1 MKTFTASRRRTKRDR
16 RGFALIT
23 AILITIVAAAVALG
37 AAMLTMNTT
46 LSQKASDRTAAL
58 DDAALAGIEEAR
70 NRLNARLDTMPL
82 NNYITV
88 ENASL
93 VPGSDGILRSTYV
106 GRRGNTDSL
115 RNAGEFGVMGHIISQ
130 VRDARG
136 NTTIRRAEIY
146 QESFARYADFTDK
159 SRRWDGV
166 TLWWALGMQAAG
178 PVHSND
184 TIRVWSGTPFP
195 QATFHDDVTTQRIVL
210 NKTNAQYMKGPPKE
224 RVARIPLPSTA
235 DLNILKNIATSAGYM
250 FTPSYVTGD
259 SALATMRIEFLALDA
274 DGDGN
279 TTGPRDGYFRIYQL
293 NNATRGEGY
302 AVARTPAPPTTYAP
316 LTVSGVP
323 TVNIPR
329 STALIH
335 GNSVP
340 ANTSNDSLLYA
351 WNCGATWTA
360 PVHGVNREVT
370 GEDSVLYNIPIR
382 NAGGVVAN
390 TYTDRMKLK
399 RDIADAPTTRCF
411 LGGDE
416 RLNGGVFRAS
426 DGAGEWLPR
435 TSGSIPGSLAGRAD
449 AAYLWPLSPELNPA
463 FRGVIFVE
471 GKVAVSGVVR
481 GRVTLASRNSMTI
494 VHSLVQSQN
503 PGVVAGGCLPDG
515 DIVGLFSGN
524 YVFTADNMMISPQQR
539 RQNDG
544 NNWVWNSNLPAWG
557 GTNGR
562 KDFDPDARRPDLAVH
577 AVTMGLNSVAAERPG
592 PPSGLNQL
600 RYVNRG
606 TMRGV
611 GGQIQDRAGQ
621 TGTMSGVYLHGINTD
636 ISFNT
641 CAKQYPPPYFPT
653 TGRWTLTQFFEVNP
667 IGFTPTGWFSRP

>member
-1 MKTFTASRRRTKRDR
+1 MITSQARQRRGKRDR

-23 AILITIVAAAVALG
+23 SILITIVAAAVALG

-46 LSQKASDRTAAL
+46 LSQKASDRTVAL

-70 NRLNARLDTMPL
+70 NRLNARLDTMP
-82 NNYITV
+82 ITGFRTI
-88 ENASL
+88 ENSAL
-93 VPGSDGILRSTYV
+93 VPASDGILRSTYI

-115 RNAGEFGVMGHIISQ
+115 GNAGEFGVMGHIISH

-159 SRRWDGV
+159 SRRWDGA

-195 QATFHDDVTTQRIVL
+195 QATFFDDVTTARIVL
-210 NKTNAQYMKGPPKE
+210 NKANAQYMKGPPKE
-224 RVARIPLPSTA
+224 GIARIPLPSTA
-235 DLNILKNIATSAGYM
+235 DLNILKTIATGAGYM
-250 FTPSYVTGD
+250 FTPSFTTGD
-259 SALATMRIEFLALDA
+259 SALATMRIEFIAIDA

-279 TTGPRDGYFRIYQL
+279 TTGPRDGYFKIYQQL
-293 NNATRGEGY
+293 NNTRGQGY
-302 AVARTPAPPTTYAP
+302 AMANTPAPPPALP
-316 LTVSGVP
+316 LT
-323 TVNIPR
+323 TANIGLAN
-329 STALIH
+329 SLAH
-335 GNSVP
+335 GGSVP
-340 ANTSNDSLLYA
+340 ANSSNDSLLYS

-360 PVHGVNREVT
+360 PVYGVNREVT
-370 GEDSVLYNIPIR
+370 GEDSVLARVGILPSTPT
-382 NAGGVVAN
+382 N
-390 TYTDRMKLK
+390 TYAARMARK
-399 RDIADAPTTRCF
+399 RTIANAATTRCF

-416 RLNGGVFRAS
+416 RLNGGVFRVS

-435 TSGSIPGSLAGRAD
+435 TSGSIPPSLAGRPD
-449 AAYLWPLSPELNPA
+449 AAYLWPLSPELNPS

-481 GRVTLASRNSMTI
+481 GRVTLAARNTISI
-494 VHSLVQSQN
+494 VHNLVQSQN
-503 PGVVAGGCLPDG
+503 PGVVMGGCLPDG
-515 DIVGLFSGN
+515 DILGLFSGN
-524 YVFTADNMMISPQQR
+524 YVLTADNMLISPQQR
-539 RQNDG
+539 RRDDG
-544 NNWVWNSNLPAWG
+544 GDWVAQANLPAWG

-562 KDFDPDARRPDLAVH
+562 KDFDPDVRRPDLAVH

-592 PPSGLNQL
+592 PPAGLPAA
-600 RYVNRG
+600 RFVNRG

-621 TGTMSGVYLHGINTD
+621 TGTMSGASLHGINTD

-667 IGFTPTGWFSRP
+667 IGFEPAGWFSRP

>member
-1 MKTFTASRRRTKRDR
+1 MIPLRRVRHRRARDR

-46 LSQKASDRTAAL
+46 LSQKASDRTASL

-70 NRLNARLDTMPL
+70 NRLNARLDTMP
-82 NNYITV
+82 ITDFRTV
-88 ENASL
+88 ENAVL

-115 RNAGEFGVMGHIISQ
+115 GNAGEYGVMGHIISH
-130 VRDARG
+130 VRDALG

-184 TIRVWSGTPFP
+184 TIRVWSGSPFP
-195 QATFHDDVTTQRIVL
+195 QAIFHDDVTTQRIVL

-250 FTPSYVTGD
+250 FTPSFTTGD
-259 SALATMRIEFLALDA
+259 SANATMRIEFVAIDV
-274 DGDGN
+274 DGNGN
-279 TTGPRDGYFRIYQL
+279 TTGPNEGFFKIYQQY
-293 NNATRGEGY
+293 NNSRGQGY
-302 AVARTPAPPTTYAP
+302 ARASVAAPPTTVRP
-316 LTVSGVP
+316 LSTVS
-323 TVNIPR
+323 IPI
-329 STALIH
+329 TEALQH
-335 GNSVP
+335 AGSVP
-340 ANTSNDSLLYA
+340 ANSTNDSLMYT
-351 WNCGATWTA
+351 WNCGATRMA
-360 PVHGVNREVT
+360 PVYGVSREVT
-370 GEDSVLYNIPIR
+370 SDDSVLYSIPIR
-382 NAGGVVAN
+382 NRAVPSD
-390 TYTDRMKLK
+390 TSYFQRMATK
-399 RDIADAPTTRCF
+399 RNIADRATTRCF

-416 RLNGGVFRAS
+416 RLNGGVFRID
-426 DGAGEWLPR
+426 DGAGHWIAR
-435 TSGSIPGSLAGRAD
+435 TSGAIPPAIAGRAD
-449 AAYLWPLSPELNPA
+449 AAYLWPLSPENNPA

-471 GKVAVSGVVR
+471 GQVAVSGVVR
-481 GRVTLASRNSMTI
+481 GRITLAARNTISI
-494 VHSLVQSQN
+494 VHNLTQSQN
-503 PGVVAGGCLPDG
+503 PGGASGCQPDG

-524 YVFTADNMMISPQQR
+524 YVFTADNLLISPQQR
-539 RQNDG
+539 RDNS
-544 NNWVWNSNLPAWG
+544 WNGAAWMSAAPFN
-557 GTNGR
+557 GTSQR
-562 KDFDPDARRPDLAVH
+562 KDFDPDTRRPDLAVH
-577 AVTMGLNSVAAERPG
+577 AVTMGLNSVAAERPN
-592 PPSGLNQL
+592 PPAGLAAV
-600 RYVNRG
+600 RFVNRG

-621 TGTMSGVYLHGINTD
+621 TGTMSGANLHGINTD

-641 CAKQYPPPYFPT
+641 CARQFPPPYFPT
-653 TGRWTLTQFFEVNP
+653 TGRWSLTQFFEVNP
-667 IGFTPTGWFSRP
+667 TGFTPSGWFSRP